1 MTPRGRKWRRRG
13 SASVTRRHPDAPRF
27 LHRGEGSGVERVFAR
42 HSLCRAQRILA
53 RSLTRLKC
61 AEFRDDASVEEKAT
75 PKIRL
80 CHSASS
86 RRPALSP
93 AGRGIW
99 RGARVSPVTV
109 CGPQRKNAN
118 NVLRGRRILARSL
131 TRLKCAEFR
140 DDASGEETATPTRIR
155 QSASSQSPRSLQRGD
170 ILKQTINY
178 G

>member
-1 MTPRGRKWRRRG
+1 MTPRGRRRRRRG
-13 SASVTRRHPDAPRF
+13 DGDA
-27 LHRGEGSGVERVFAR
+27 EGPP
-42 HSLCRAQRILA
+42 HHL
-53 RSLTRLKC
+53 
-61 AEFRDDASVEEKAT
+61 
-75 PKIRL
+75 
-80 CHSASS
+80 ASS
-86 RRPALSP
+86 RSPALSP

-99 RGARVSPVTV
+99 RVLVRPPNLCRAP
-109 CGPQRKNAN
+109 RKNAN
-118 NVLRGRRILARSL
+118 HVLRGRRILARSL